1 VIVEP
6 IDSGIR
12 VGSEHGPAPVTANT
26 PPLGPLPQIEA
37 GPSED
42 MFALYR
48 GRADYPLDS
57 PAVWRYTAKD
67 ALSSPSVPAVAQ
79 FREAIDQSLKALAQK
94 QQKKP

>member
-1 VIVEP
+1 
-6 IDSGIR
+6 
-12 VGSEHGPAPVTANT
+12 
-26 PPLGPLPQIEA
+26 
-37 GPSED
+37 

-57 PAVWRYTAKD
+57 PAIWRYTAKD

-79 FREAIDQSLKALAQK
+79 FREVIDQSLKALAQK

>member
-1 VIVEP
+1 
-6 IDSGIR
+6 
-12 VGSEHGPAPVTANT
+12 
-26 PPLGPLPQIEA
+26 
-37 GPSED
+37 

-57 PAVWRYTAKD
+57 PAVWRYTAED